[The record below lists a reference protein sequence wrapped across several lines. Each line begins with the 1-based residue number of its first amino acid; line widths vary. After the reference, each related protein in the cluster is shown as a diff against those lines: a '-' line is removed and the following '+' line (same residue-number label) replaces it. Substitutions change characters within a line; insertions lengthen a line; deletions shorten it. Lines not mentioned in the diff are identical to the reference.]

1 MYEIILYDTEDE
13 RCPVQELLDSLE
25 PKLLAKTLR
34 TIDLLE
40 MNGPLLREP
49 YSKPLENGIF
59 ELRTKQGSD
68 ITRVLYFFIVG
79 KKEVLSNGFIK
90 NRRRHQRQK
99 KNWQRSIKQ
108 IMNGGMAMSSYKDYK
123 KRALQN
129 PEVKA
134 EYDALQPE
142 YDIIQAMIDARV
154 QQNMTQKDLSAKTGI
169 TQADISRIENG
180 TRNPSLSMVKKLAH
194 GLGMQLKLEFV
205 PMPTK
210 NKM

>member
-1 MYEIILYDTEDE
+1 M
-13 RCPVQELLDSLE
+13 
-25 PKLLAKTLR
+25 
-34 TIDLLE
+34 
-40 MNGPLLREP
+40 
-49 YSKPLENGIF
+49 
-59 ELRTKQGSD
+59 
-68 ITRVLYFFIVG
+68 
-79 KKEVLSNGFIK
+79 
-90 NRRRHQRQK
+90 
-99 KNWQRSIKQ
+99 
-108 IMNGGMAMSSYKDYK
+108 
-123 KRALQN
+123 QN

-154 QQNMTQKDLSAKTGI
+154 QQNMTQKDLSAKTGKTGI

-180 TRNPSLSMVKKLAH
+180 TRNPSLSMVKKLAQ